1 METHPSVRVWQED
14 PASPPISRA
23 GVVRVVSGPRDHR
36 NALESWEQ
44 DEPNVVRGYD

>member
-14 PASPPISRA
+14 PASPPSSRGGA
-23 GVVRVVSGPRDHR
+23 VRVVSGPREHR
-36 NALESWEQ
+36 NVPESGEQ